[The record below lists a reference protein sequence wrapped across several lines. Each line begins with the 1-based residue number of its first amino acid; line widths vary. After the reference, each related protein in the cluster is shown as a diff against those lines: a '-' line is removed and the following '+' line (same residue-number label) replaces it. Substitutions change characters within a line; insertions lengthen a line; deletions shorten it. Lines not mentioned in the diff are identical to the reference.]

1 MRFLI
6 AALMAALSFALSS
19 QSAGA
24 QRTPCGDGAAL
35 IAHLEKE
42 WSEAPAV
49 IALDAAGR
57 LVRIL
62 INPQTGTWS
71 MLVTG
76 PGGPTCMITH
86 GTAWEPIAAPAEPGD
101 PS

>member
-1 MRFLI
+1 MRPLT
-6 AALMAALSFALSS
+6 AALVAAFLCLAPAPSH
-19 QSAGA
+19 A
-24 QRTPCGDGAAL
+24 QRTPCGDGDSL

-42 WSEAPAV
+42 WGEAPAV

-71 MLVTG
+71 LLMTG
-76 PGGPTCMITH
+76 PGGPTCMVNH
-86 GTAWEPIAAPAEPGD
+86 GSAWESVGPAGSPGERL
-101 PS
+101 